1 MFLKTYNTEFDEIMV
16 TSTDQN
22 GRSLG
27 IEDRVNL
34 TLLINKL
41 KWRNIL
47 CNQEQQNML
56 KDMDF
61 YHLRKNIYIYKILD
75 KGLDASKKV
84 VHKTGEY
91 LGNKIP
97 YVITKSGDN
106 VEKQEAVGEIIIPP
120 EKREGIL
127 KILRKVL

>member
-61 YHLRKNIYIYKILD
+61 YHLRKKNIYIYKKYWIKD
-75 KGLDASKKV
+75 
-84 VHKTGEY
+84 
-91 LGNKIP
+91 
-97 YVITKSGDN
+97 
-106 VEKQEAVGEIIIPP
+106 
-120 EKREGIL
+120 
-127 KILRKVL
+127 

>member
-16 TSTDQN
+16 TCTDQN

-27 IEDRVNL
+27 IEDKVNL

-47 CNQEQQNML
+47 YNQEQQNML

-61 YHLRKNIYIYKILD
+61 YHLRKKIYIYKKYWIKD
-75 KGLDASKKV
+75 
-84 VHKTGEY
+84 
-91 LGNKIP
+91 
-97 YVITKSGDN
+97 
-106 VEKQEAVGEIIIPP
+106 
-120 EKREGIL
+120 
-127 KILRKVL
+127 